1 MKIILLGAPGAGKGT
16 QARFICK
23 RYRIPQIS
31 TGDML
36 REAVGERTDLGLQ
49 AEAYMTAGDLVPDS
63 LIIDLVKTR
72 IADPDCKAGFLFDGF
87 PRTLAQA
94 QALDAQRIIV
104 EYVIEIAVPDEVI
117 IERIGGRR
125 IHQAS
130 GRTYHI
136 KYQPPTQPD
145 KDDLSG
151 EELIQRE
158 DDKPEVVSLR
168 LQNYH
173 RQTAPLV
180 EYYSR
185 QADSNRVVYRMVDG
199 TLSIDEVQ
207 KKIMQM
213 LD

>member
-1 MKIILLGAPGAGKGT
+1 MKVILLGAPGAGKGT
-16 QARFICK
+16 QAQFICQ

-36 REAVGERTDLGLQ
+36 REAVNARTELGLQ
-49 AEAYMTAGDLVPDS
+49 AEAYMIAGDLVPDS
-63 LIIDLVKTR
+63 LIIDLVKMR
-72 IADPDCKAGFLFDGF
+72 VANPDCETGFLFDGF

-94 QALDAQRIIV
+94 EALNAQRIAI

-136 KYQPPTQPD
+136 KYQPPAQPG

-158 DDKPEVVSLR
+158 DDKPEVVSQRLR
-168 LQNYH
+168 NYH

-185 QADSNRVVYRMVDG
+185 QADLSSIVYKTVDG
-199 TLSIDEVQ
+199 TLDIDAVQ
-207 KKIMQM
+207 QKIMQI